1 MRSAE
6 ELQAELTRT
15 RRRLHR
21 VTGVMTLVFAGGL
34 ALVFAAVGGALVVV
48 DKRAAQTLE
57 PAPRQQPT
65 PSHQPRQAAASAP
78 QHRAVRTVAQ
88 AAATPPPAT
97 ATSPRAGAS
106 AGASAR
112 APTTTAAA
120 PANPPA
126 PPPQAQLQAPAPA
139 RTATT
144 TGSANA
150 APPAPKQQPQQPS
163 LAGGGTGASQS
174 AQPAPSARP
183 SPPIETKHAART
195 RHERRSARK
204 ARDETARRDADA
216 DNPRDDARETV
227 GAAPS
232 EATRSGDARAQR
244 RRGYVRARADDD
256 EEAADARGPRRVIVL
271 GPRQRYAPRGEERD
285 DDQGGPPRQ
294 RGLFGG
300 VLSGIF
306 GPPDR

>member
-126 PPPQAQLQAPAPA
+126 PAKAQPQPPAPA